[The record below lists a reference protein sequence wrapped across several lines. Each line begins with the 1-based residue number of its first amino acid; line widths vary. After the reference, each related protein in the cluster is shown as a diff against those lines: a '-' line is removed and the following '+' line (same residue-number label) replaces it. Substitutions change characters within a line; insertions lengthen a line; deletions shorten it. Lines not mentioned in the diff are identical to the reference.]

1 MCKNTNMQDLGRNK
15 ENDFVGQG
23 QNTFKIHIFF
33 LFFPLILN
41 LHYFFLIKMYK
52 PTKWLFTYKPRA
64 VCFFF
69 LFFSYLP
76 SLSSIVC
83 HADFKIFW
91 HLFSILLLILSAFCL
106 IDGMLDAGPSLQ
118 ELSWHLQRRLSPA
131 DVNSGM
137 WQGIPFQKSSV
148 MPEMLVAINTA
159 CIFYDEKLA
168 SAIL

>member
-1 MCKNTNMQDLGRNK
+1 
-15 ENDFVGQG
+15 
-23 QNTFKIHIFF
+23 
-33 LFFPLILN
+33 
-41 LHYFFLIKMYK
+41 MYK
-52 PTKWLFTYKPRA
+52 TTKLLFTYKAWA

-69 LFFSYLP
+69 FFFSFLP
-76 SLSSIVC
+76 SPPSIEC

-91 HLFSILLLILSAFCL
+91 HLLSILLLILSAFCL

-148 MPEMLVAINTA
+148 VPEMLVAINTV
-159 CIFYDEKLA
+159 CIFMMKNWQVRCFKTHSYPKCYCGCWHETKWVTWV
-168 SAIL
+168 